1 MRATRH
7 IATAAVAVAAGV
19 AGSAGASS
27 VQLSGDQRRVIHD
40 ATKQYRDLDVALSDG
55 YVPVGEGAER

>member
-7 IATAAVAVAAGV
+7 VATAAVAAGM

-27 VQLSGDQRRVIHD
+27 VQLSDQRRVIHD
-40 ATKQYRDLDVALSDG
+40 ATKQYRDLDVALPDG